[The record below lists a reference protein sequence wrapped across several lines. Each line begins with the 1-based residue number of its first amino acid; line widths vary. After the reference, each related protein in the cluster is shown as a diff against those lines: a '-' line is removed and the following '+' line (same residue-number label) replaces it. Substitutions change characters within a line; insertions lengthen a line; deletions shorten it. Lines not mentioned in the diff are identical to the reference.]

1 MYSAFN
7 IPDHFVWHMYKQL
20 HELFWIKWI
29 FFYIFFSVRLFVNDY
44 DIDPDLPFSGK
55 SFLAQT
61 LAKVL
66 DVPFVMF
73 DCTTLTS
80 AGYVGDDVESV
91 IAKLLQNANG
101 DVNKCEQG
109 KSDGVIDIVDFVH
122 V

>member
-1 MYSAFN
+1 MLDVKSMLMRNSVYKCSKLGITIIIAFA
-7 IPDHFVWHMYKQL
+7 
-20 HELFWIKWI
+20 
-29 FFYIFFSVRLFVNDY
+29 
-44 DIDPDLPFSGK
+44 GK

-66 DVPFVMF
+66 DVPFVMY

-109 KSDGVIDIVDFVH
+109 KSLRIAVLFLFKNFFAGTKQNCLL
-122 V
+122 

>member
-29 FFYIFFSVRLFVNDY
+29 FFYIFFSIQLFVNDY
-44 DIDPDLPFSGK
+44 DIDPYVPFSGK